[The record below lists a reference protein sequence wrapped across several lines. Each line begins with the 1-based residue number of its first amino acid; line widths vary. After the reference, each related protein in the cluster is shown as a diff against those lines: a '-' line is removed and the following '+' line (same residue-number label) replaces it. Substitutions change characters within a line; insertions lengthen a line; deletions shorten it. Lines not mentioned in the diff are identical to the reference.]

1 MPTNG
6 DVLDGDEILEELRE
20 MIEARRLAKAS
31 INGAPLGS
39 IIKVIQ
45 TMALDLAQERQR
57 ARAYLDCLQ
66 PEQVPAARKMLESMV
81 SPLDRLLTTAP
92 IDDEPV
98 TAADRAAIEA
108 ANDPSIQSKAVTT
121 EDILADFGLTRNE
134 FDQLPL
140 RPISDGTNGNG

>member
-1 MPTNG
+1 MIFFNWGSDRATMKHNAITLKVTQHIFLDLPNSNVATPNG

-31 INGAPLGS
+31 INGAPFGS

-66 PEQVPAARKMLESMV
+66 PE
-81 SPLDRLLTTAP
+81 
-92 IDDEPV
+92 
-98 TAADRAAIEA
+98 
-108 ANDPSIQSKAVTT
+108 
-121 EDILADFGLTRNE
+121 
-134 FDQLPL
+134 
-140 RPISDGTNGNG
+140 

>member
-1 MPTNG
+1 
-6 DVLDGDEILEELRE
+6 
-20 MIEARRLAKAS
+20 
-31 INGAPLGS
+31 
-39 IIKVIQ
+39 
-45 TMALDLAQERQR
+45 
-57 ARAYLDCLQ
+57 
-66 PEQVPAARKMLESMV
+66 MLESMV
-81 SPLDRLLTTAP
+81 SPLDRLLATAP

-121 EDILADFGLTRNE
+121 EEILADFGLTKNE